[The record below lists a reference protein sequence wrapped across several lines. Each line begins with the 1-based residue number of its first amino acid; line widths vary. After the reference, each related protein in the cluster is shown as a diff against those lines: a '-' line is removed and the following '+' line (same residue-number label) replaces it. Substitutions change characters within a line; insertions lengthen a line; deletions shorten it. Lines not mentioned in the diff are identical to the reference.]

1 VIAARSRPAAV
12 ARAALFAAA
21 LCALPIRALAA
32 EPGATQTQ
40 AQTQAQAQAQAQAQ
54 TQTQTQAQTQT
65 QTLAQA
71 QAQAQTQTQTQTQ
84 TQAQT
89 QVPPQAIV
97 AACRLP
103 GAEDTVRRMRV
114 PELEIAWRPV
124 AGAIELGRPFSIEF
138 VLCPRLTPAPPID
151 RITVDA
157 WMPAHRHGMNYRPTL
172 VGTPPAP
179 LRADGLLLHMPG
191 RWEIVFE
198 LRAGERML
206 RLTDGLVL
214 R

>member
-1 VIAARSRPAAV
+1 MTAASGRPAAAV
-12 ARAALFAAA
+12 RAALLAAA
-21 LCALPIRALAA
+21 LCAPPTRAPAA
-32 EPGATQTQ
+32 DPGT
-40 AQTQAQAQAQAQAQ
+40 AQT
-54 TQTQTQAQTQT
+54 
-65 QTLAQA
+65 
-71 QAQAQTQTQTQTQ
+71 
-84 TQAQT
+84 
-89 QVPPQAIV
+89 

-103 GAEDTVRRMRV
+103 GADDTVRRTRV

-138 VLCPRLTPAPPID
+138 VLCPRLASAPPID
-151 RITVDA
+151 RSTGDA

-172 VGTPPAP
+172 AGTPPAP
-179 LRADGLLLHMPG
+179 LRADGLLFHMPG

-198 LRAGERML
+198 LRAGERVL

>member
-1 VIAARSRPAAV
+1 MIAARGRPAAL
-12 ARAALFAAA
+12 ARAALLAAA
-21 LCALPIRALAA
+21 LCAPPIRALAA
-32 EPGATQTQ
+32 DPGTSQAQPQTQ
-40 AQTQAQAQAQAQAQ
+40 
-54 TQTQTQAQTQT
+54 
-65 QTLAQA
+65 L
-71 QAQAQTQTQTQTQ
+71 
-84 TQAQT
+84 
-89 QVPPQAIV
+89 PPQATV
-97 AACRLP
+97 PACRLP
-103 GAEDTVRRMRV
+103 GAEDGVRRTRV

-172 VGTPPAP
+172 AGTPPAP

-198 LRAGERML
+198 LRAGERAL

>member
-1 VIAARSRPAAV
+1 VIAARGRPAAL
-12 ARAALFAAA
+12 ARAALLAAA
-21 LCALPIRALAA
+21 LCTPPIRALAA
-32 EPGATQTQ
+32 DPGTSPMQ
-40 AQTQAQAQAQAQAQ
+40 AQVQVQ
-54 TQTQTQAQTQT
+54 
-65 QTLAQA
+65 
-71 QAQAQTQTQTQTQ
+71 
-84 TQAQT
+84 
-89 QVPPQAIV
+89 QVPLQAPPQSTV
-97 AACRLP
+97 PACRLP
-103 GAEDTVRRMRV
+103 GAEDTVRRTRV

-172 VGTPPAP
+172 AGTPPAP
-179 LRADGLLLHMPG
+179 LRADGLLFHMPG

-198 LRAGERML
+198 LRVGERVL

>member
-1 VIAARSRPAAV
+1 VITARGRPAAL
-12 ARAALFAAA
+12 ARAALLAAA
-21 LCALPIRALAA
+21 LCTPPIRALAA
-32 EPGATQTQ
+32 DPGAWPMQAQVQVQVPAHVPAQQMPTQ
-40 AQTQAQAQAQAQAQ
+40 A
-54 TQTQTQAQTQT
+54 
-65 QTLAQA
+65 
-71 QAQAQTQTQTQTQ
+71 
-84 TQAQT
+84 
-89 QVPPQAIV
+89 PPQSTV
-97 AACRLP
+97 PACHLP
-103 GAEDTVRRMRV
+103 GAEDTVRRTRV

-124 AGAIELGRPFSIEF
+124 VGAIELGRPFSIEF

-172 VGTPPAP
+172 AGTPPAP
-179 LRADGLLLHMPG
+179 LRADGLLFHMPG

-198 LRAGERML
+198 LRAGERVL

>member
-1 VIAARSRPAAV
+1 VIAARGRPAAL
-12 ARAALFAAA
+12 ARAALLAAA
-21 LCALPIRALAA
+21 LCAPPIRALAA
-32 EPGATQTQ
+32 DPGTSTVPMQAPTQVQVQALQMPTQ
-40 AQTQAQAQAQAQAQ
+40 A
-54 TQTQTQAQTQT
+54 
-65 QTLAQA
+65 
-71 QAQAQTQTQTQTQ
+71 
-84 TQAQT
+84 
-89 QVPPQAIV
+89 PPQSTV
-97 AACRLP
+97 PACRLP
-103 GAEDTVRRMRV
+103 GTEDTVRRTRV

-172 VGTPPAP
+172 AGTPPAP
-179 LRADGLLLHMPG
+179 LRADGLLFHMPG

-198 LRAGERML
+198 LRAGERVL

>member
-1 VIAARSRPAAV
+1 MIAARSRPAAV

-21 LCALPIRALAA
+21 LCTLPIRALSE

-40 AQTQAQAQAQAQAQ
+40 TQA
-54 TQTQTQAQTQT
+54 
-65 QTLAQA
+65 
-71 QAQAQTQTQTQTQ
+71 QTQTQ

>member
-1 VIAARSRPAAV
+1 MIAARGRHAAV
-12 ARAALFAAA
+12 ARAALLAAA
-21 LCALPIRALAA
+21 LCAPPIRALAA
-32 EPGATQTQ
+32 DPGTSP
-40 AQTQAQAQAQAQAQ
+40 AQAQ
-54 TQTQTQAQTQT
+54 TQTQVPTQAT
-65 QTLAQA
+65 
-71 QAQAQTQTQTQTQ
+71 
-84 TQAQT
+84 
-89 QVPPQAIV
+89 VP
-97 AACRLP
+97 ACRLP

-124 AGAIELGRPFSIEF
+124 AGTIELGRPFSIEF

-172 VGTPPAP
+172 AGTPPAP

-198 LRAGERML
+198 LRVGERAL

>member
-1 VIAARSRPAAV
+1 MTGARGRPAAL
-12 ARAALFAAA
+12 ARAALLAAA
-21 LCALPIRALAA
+21 LCAPPIRALAA
-32 EPGATQTQ
+32 DPVPSQQ
-40 AQTQAQAQAQAQAQ
+40 ALPQST
-54 TQTQTQAQTQT
+54 
-65 QTLAQA
+65 
-71 QAQAQTQTQTQTQ
+71 
-84 TQAQT
+84 
-89 QVPPQAIV
+89 VP
-97 AACRLP
+97 ACRLP
-103 GAEDTVRRMRV
+103 GAEDTVRRTRV

-138 VLCPRLTPAPPID
+138 VLCPRLVPAPPID

-172 VGTPPAP
+172 AGTPPAP
-179 LRADGLLLHMPG
+179 LRADGLLFHMPG

-198 LRAGERML
+198 LRAGERAL